1 MDLILLLFVILGLA
15 GWRIDRL
22 LIERK
27 QTRL

>member
-1 MDLILLLFVILGLA
+1 MDLTILIFAILGLA

-22 LIERK
+22 LIAHR